1 MYRSPSA
8 RHERSTRIGISE
20 SQFQERVVTT
30 PIFLSPGMSTRL
42 KPRLF
47 DASTLNSAMPSAR
60 KVQFSPTSVYDNVDP
75 RTDMEK
81 PTNSG
86 ESSIETKTRRKLE
99 ESQVRFGEPFFISSR
114 VHAIL
119 HSSSISVT

>member
-8 RHERSTRIGISE
+8 HNERSTRIGISE

-30 PIFLSPGMSTRL
+30 PIFPSPGMSTRL

-60 KVQFSPTSVYDNVDP
+60 KVQFSPTSAYDNFDP

-86 ESSIETKTRRKLE
+86 ESSIETKTRRKFE
-99 ESQVRFGEPFFISSR
+99 ESQVR
-114 VHAIL
+114 L
-119 HSSSISVT
+119 